1 MPGQQVHVH
10 VCVQYTWKNKGNVL
24 EEIEYMG
31 GVVGSG
37 HAYWTMHTEAC
48 YTQVPGLAY
57 MSDVHINQPV
67 HCTSRHLRWRFCSWS
82 TYNTWIKFSTAS
94 VKVEFRQRQ
103 KQPPTTET
111 AKATIPPPPPGHPQR
126 DNRDKEMYIMYITSA
141 SLSNDKA
148 PGLSLTPQF
157 EAFIIGSRGD
167 ADR

>member
-103 KQPPTTET
+103 KQPPHDRDS
-111 AKATIPPPPPGHPQR
+111 KKQLFPPPPR
-126 DNRDKEMYIMYITSA
+126 A
-141 SLSNDKA
+141 SSERQQGQGNVHYVHNFCF
-148 PGLSLTPQF
+148 TVQWQ
-157 EAFIIGSRGD
+157 GSRLVSDSAIWSFHHRIKGWCW
-167 ADR
+167 